1 LKGNKREEQGRSG
14 GSWDRRGPGGGG
26 GGGGGGCGGL
36 DRVQE
41 SSIERAAE
49 GCWLKAVPSYLIIV
63 GVKIQTFR

>member
-1 LKGNKREEQGRSG
+1 VEGAGIAGAQ
-14 GSWDRRGPGGGG
+14 
-26 GGGGGGCGGL
+26 GGCGGL